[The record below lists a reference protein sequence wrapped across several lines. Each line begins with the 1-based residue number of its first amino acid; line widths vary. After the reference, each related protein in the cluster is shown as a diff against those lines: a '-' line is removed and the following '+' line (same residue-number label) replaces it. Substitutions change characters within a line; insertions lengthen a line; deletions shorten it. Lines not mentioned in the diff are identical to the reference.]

1 MSFERL
7 RMTRVDIM
15 QALPILT
22 DTAPAS
28 PRKPD
33 WLKIRI
39 GHTKKFHG
47 VKELIHGSKLFTVCE
62 EAACPNMAECWSRGT
77 ATIMIMGD
85 ICTRSCGFCNVKTG
99 KPLPLDPAEPR
110 RVADALREFNLKYI
124 VITSVDRDELE
135 DCGAGHIAETIRLCK
150 EISPQTRLEVLVPDF
165 KGKPDAV
172 KLSVRCRPRRL
183 RAQHGNCCASAFAG
197 ASAGEILAQSGYTL
211 AQARRHG
218 MVVKSGIMV
227 GLGETPKEVKE
238 VMRDLVDAGC
248 ELLTIGQYMQPSRR
262 HLPVIEYIHPDQF
275 REYKELGEAL
285 GLKHVESSPLVRSSY
300 KAETQEQLMREG
312 KLAVA

>member
-1 MSFERL
+1 
-7 RMTRVDIM
+7 M

-172 KLSVRCRPRRL
+172 KLVCDAGPAVYAHNMETVARLHLQVRPQAKYWRSL
-183 RAQHGNCCASAFAG
+183 D
-197 ASAGEILAQSGYTL
+197 TL

-285 GLKHVESSPLVRSSY
+285 GLKHVESGPLVRSSY